1 MFEKSFQQSVRS
13 NLRIID
19 TRCPA
24 QFRISSSVSLPSL
37 YAWFNIKASW
47 DPYGKEATS
56 QIKIGVVNKDKG
68 AELKGEF
75 KNIGNQIIDQL
86 KENDVMGWQFV
97 SEKEAVKAVEEGSY
111 YAMITIPEEFSENI
125 LSLITN
131 DIKKGKIIYTVN
143 EKINAIAPNITVKGA
158 TAVQENVN
166 KTVIET
172 VSDIV
177 LSTAKDLGIE
187 VEGQLPKLDNLYDKL
202 VEIQSKFKD
211 LYETTDLA
219 YDGVN
224 KVADLVTNLQ
234 NDIPLITDTLNSTKG
249 LATNLIDFI
258 SKSQTEINNIAP
270 TIKTD
275 IGLVRD
281 LADEV
286 SSYVDVVIN
295 AINTG
300 SENANVLLGNL
311 NTKVSGLRDYLT
323 SIRVL
328 VEKINGHSQNGAL
341 SDVLN
346 NLITAENTLNQLYNE
361 IESIKNSLANGN
373 LIDTSKLEN
382 AKTVLN
388 DVSNIAGNLYEK
400 FDTEILGNINTI
412 LNTAN
417 DSAKSALEI
426 LQRAQDKLPKVEE
439 ILTTVSALCNK
450 GNEGIKYAKD
460 NLPRAEEIVNEVTSK
475 VAKIKDSSDLKDLLK
490 LIANNVEERSN
501 YLTSPVELEEN
512 SLYPMRNYGT
522 AMTPFYSVLSLWVGM
537 TLLVSMFSVEAHGEY
552 NHMEVY
558 FGKLLLFLTI
568 GMTQALIVAL
578 GDLYLLKIY
587 CVNPALFVTGILFTS
602 ITFVAIVY
610 SLVSVF
616 GNVGKVTAIILLV
629 LQVAGS
635 GGTFP
640 IQLTPKFF
648 QIINPFLPFTYAIS
662 FARESI
668 GGVVQSVLVKD
679 IVIMLIYI
687 VVAILISIFLK
698 KPINNLL
705 SGFTKKF
712 HESGLGE

>member
-1 MFEKSFQQSVRS
+1 MKNILKIYKEDIKKIFTNYAALIVFIALS
-13 NLRIID
+13 I
-19 TRCPA
+19 
-24 QFRISSSVSLPSL
+24 LPSL

-125 LSLITN
+125 LSLITD

-143 EKINAIAPNITVKGA
+143 EKVNAIAPKITVKGA

-382 AKTVLN
+382 VKTVLN

>member
-1 MFEKSFQQSVRS
+1 MNNIFKIYKDDIKKIFTNYAALIVFIALS
-13 NLRIID
+13 I
-19 TRCPA
+19 
-24 QFRISSSVSLPSL
+24 LPSL

-111 YAMITIPEEFSENI
+111 YAMITIPEEFSEDI
-125 LSLITN
+125 LSLITD

-143 EKINAIAPNITVKGA
+143 EKVNAIAPKITVKGA

-258 SKSQTEINNIAP
+258 TTSQGEINNIAP

-382 AKTVLN
+382 VKTVLN
-388 DVSNIAGNLYEK
+388 DVSNITGNLYDR
-400 FDTEILGNINTI
+400 FDSEILGNINTI

-568 GMTQALIVAL
+568 GMTQALIVSL

-602 ITFVAIVY
+602 VVFVAIVY

-662 FARESI
+662 FAREAI

-687 VVAILISIFLK
+687 VVSILISIFLK

>member
-1 MFEKSFQQSVRS
+1 MNNIFKIYKDDIKKIFTNYAALIVFIALS
-13 NLRIID
+13 I
-19 TRCPA
+19 
-24 QFRISSSVSLPSL
+24 LPSL

-111 YAMITIPEEFSENI
+111 YAMITIPEEFSEDI
-125 LSLITN
+125 LSLITD

-143 EKINAIAPNITVKGA
+143 EKVNAIAPKITVKGA

-258 SKSQTEINNIAP
+258 TTSQGEINNIAP

-275 IGLVRD
+275 IGLVKD

-295 AINTG
+295 AIKTNG
-300 SENANVLLGNL
+300 ENVKVLLENL
-311 NTKVSGLRDYLT
+311 STKVSGLRDYLT

-382 AKTVLN
+382 AKNVLN

-568 GMTQALIVAL
+568 GMTQALIVSL

-602 ITFVAIVY
+602 VVFVAIVY

-687 VVAILISIFLK
+687 VASILISIFLK

>member
-1 MFEKSFQQSVRS
+1 MNNIFKIYTDDIKKIFTNYAALIVFIALS
-13 NLRIID
+13 I
-19 TRCPA
+19 
-24 QFRISSSVSLPSL
+24 LPSL

-125 LSLITN
+125 LSLITD

-143 EKINAIAPNITVKGA
+143 EKVNAIAPKITVKGA

-258 SKSQTEINNIAP
+258 TTSQGEINNIAP

-275 IGLVRD
+275 IGLVKD

-295 AINTG
+295 AIKTNG
-300 SENANVLLGNL
+300 ENVKVLLENL
-311 NTKVSGLRDYLT
+311 STKVSSLKEYVT

-328 VEKINGHSQNGAL
+328 VEKINGQSQNGAL
-341 SDVLN
+341 SGVLSQ
-346 NLITAENTLNQLYNE
+346 LETAENNLNQLYNE
-361 IESIKNSLANGN
+361 IESIRNLLDNGN
-373 LIDTSKLEN
+373 VLDTSKLEN

-687 VVAILISIFLK
+687 VASILISIFLK

>member
-1 MFEKSFQQSVRS
+1 MNNIFKIYKDDIKKIFTNYAALIVFIALS
-13 NLRIID
+13 I
-19 TRCPA
+19 
-24 QFRISSSVSLPSL
+24 LPSL

-111 YAMITIPEEFSENI
+111 YAMITIPEEFSEDI
-125 LSLITN
+125 LSLISD

-143 EKINAIAPNITVKGA
+143 EKVNAIAPKITVKGA

-258 SKSQTEINNIAP
+258 TTSQGEINNIAP

-275 IGLVRD
+275 IGLVKD

-295 AINTG
+295 AIKTNG
-300 SENANVLLGNL
+300 ENVKVLLENL
-311 NTKVSGLRDYLT
+311 STKVSSLKEYVT

-328 VEKINGHSQNGAL
+328 VEKINGQSQNGAL
-341 SDVLN
+341 SGVLSQ
-346 NLITAENTLNQLYNE
+346 LETAENNLNQLYNE
-361 IESIKNSLANGN
+361 IESIRNLLDNGN
-373 LIDTSKLEN
+373 VLDTSKLEN

-417 DSAKSALEI
+417 DSAKGALEI

-522 AMTPFYSVLSLWVGM
+522 AMTPFYSVLALWVGM

-568 GMTQALIVAL
+568 GMTQALIVSL

-602 ITFVAIVY
+602 VVFVAIVY

-662 FARESI
+662 FAREAI

-687 VVAILISIFLK
+687 VVSILISIFLK

>member
-1 MFEKSFQQSVRS
+1 MNNIFKIYKDDIKKIFTNYAALIVFIALS
-13 NLRIID
+13 I
-19 TRCPA
+19 
-24 QFRISSSVSLPSL
+24 LPSL

-125 LSLITN
+125 LSLITD

-143 EKINAIAPNITVKGA
+143 EKVNAIAPKITVKGA

-258 SKSQTEINNIAP
+258 TTSQGEINNIAP

-275 IGLVRD
+275 IGLVKD

-295 AINTG
+295 AIKTN
-300 SENANVLLGNL
+300 SENVKVLLENL
-311 NTKVSGLRDYLT
+311 STKVSSLKEYVT

-328 VEKINGHSQNGAL
+328 VEKINGQSQNGAL
-341 SDVLN
+341 SGVLSQ
-346 NLITAENTLNQLYNE
+346 LETAENNLNQLYNE
-361 IESIKNSLANGN
+361 IESIRNLLDNGN
-373 LIDTSKLEN
+373 LSDTSKLEN

-417 DSAKSALEI
+417 DSAKGALEI
-426 LQRAQDKLPKVEE
+426 LQRAQDKLPQVEE

-522 AMTPFYSVLSLWVGM
+522 AMTPFYSVLALWVGM

-568 GMTQALIVAL
+568 GMTQALIVSL

-687 VVAILISIFLK
+687 VASILISIFLK

>member
-1 MFEKSFQQSVRS
+1 MNNILKIYKDDIKKIFTNYAALIVFIALS
-13 NLRIID
+13 I
-19 TRCPA
+19 
-24 QFRISSSVSLPSL
+24 LPSL

-125 LSLITN
+125 LSLITD

-143 EKINAIAPNITVKGA
+143 EKVNAIAPKITVKGA

-388 DVSNIAGNLYEK
+388 DVSNITGNLYDR
-400 FDTEILGNINTI
+400 FDSEILGNINTI

-537 TLLVSMFSVEAHGEY
+537 TLLVSMFSAEAHGEY

-602 ITFVAIVY
+602 VVFVAIVY

>member
-1 MFEKSFQQSVRS
+1 MNNILKIYKDDIKKIFTNYAALIVFIALS
-13 NLRIID
+13 I
-19 TRCPA
+19 
-24 QFRISSSVSLPSL
+24 LPSL

-125 LSLITN
+125 LSLITD

-143 EKINAIAPNITVKGA
+143 EKVNAIAPKITVKGA

-270 TIKTD
+270 TIQTD

-388 DVSNIAGNLYEK
+388 DVSNITGNLYDR
-400 FDTEILGNINTI
+400 FDSEILGNINTI

-537 TLLVSMFSVEAHGEY
+537 TLLVSMFSAEAHGEY

-705 SGFTKKF
+705 SGFTTKF
-712 HESGLGE
+712 HESSNK

>member
-1 MFEKSFQQSVRS
+1 MNNIFKIYKDDIKKIFTNYAALIVFIALS
-13 NLRIID
+13 I
-19 TRCPA
+19 
-24 QFRISSSVSLPSL
+24 LPSL

-111 YAMITIPEEFSENI
+111 YAMITIPEEFSEDI
-125 LSLITN
+125 LSLITD

-143 EKINAIAPNITVKGA
+143 EKVNAIAPKITVKGA

-258 SKSQTEINNIAP
+258 TTSQGEINNIAP

-275 IGLVRD
+275 IGLVKD

-295 AINTG
+295 AIKTNG
-300 SENANVLLGNL
+300 ENVKVLLENL
-311 NTKVSGLRDYLT
+311 STKVSSLKEYVT

-328 VEKINGHSQNGAL
+328 VEKINGQSQNGAL
-341 SDVLN
+341 SGVLSQ
-346 NLITAENTLNQLYNE
+346 LETAENNLNQLYNE
-361 IESIKNSLANGN
+361 IESIRNLLDNGN
-373 LIDTSKLEN
+373 VLDTSKLEN

-417 DSAKSALEI
+417 DSAKGALEI
-426 LQRAQDKLPKVEE
+426 LQRAQDKLPQVEE

-460 NLPRAEEIVNEVTSK
+460 NLPKAEEIVNEVTSK

-522 AMTPFYSVLSLWVGM
+522 AMTPFYSVLALWVGM

-568 GMTQALIVAL
+568 GMTQALIVSL

-602 ITFVAIVY
+602 VVFVAIVY

-662 FARESI
+662 FAREAI

-687 VVAILISIFLK
+687 VVSILISIFLK

>member
-1 MFEKSFQQSVRS
+1 MNNIFKIYKDDIKKIFTNYAALIVFIALS
-13 NLRIID
+13 I
-19 TRCPA
+19 
-24 QFRISSSVSLPSL
+24 LPSL

-111 YAMITIPEEFSENI
+111 YAMITIPEEFSEDI
-125 LSLITN
+125 LSLISD

-143 EKINAIAPNITVKGA
+143 EKVNAIAPKITVKGA

-258 SKSQTEINNIAP
+258 TTSQGEINNIAP

-275 IGLVRD
+275 IGLVKD

-295 AINTG
+295 AIKTNG
-300 SENANVLLGNL
+300 ENVKVLLENL
-311 NTKVSGLRDYLT
+311 STKVSSLKEYVT

-328 VEKINGHSQNGAL
+328 VEKINGQSQNGAL
-341 SDVLN
+341 SGVLSQ
-346 NLITAENTLNQLYNE
+346 LETAENNLNQLYNE
-361 IESIKNSLANGN
+361 IESIRNLLDNGN
-373 LIDTSKLEN
+373 VLDTSKLEN

-679 IVIMLIYI
+679 IVIMLSYI
-687 VVAILISIFLK
+687 VASILISIFLK

>member
-1 MFEKSFQQSVRS
+1 MNNIFKIYKDDIKKIFTNYAALIVFIALS
-13 NLRIID
+13 I
-19 TRCPA
+19 
-24 QFRISSSVSLPSL
+24 LPSL

-111 YAMITIPEEFSENI
+111 YAMITIPEEFSEDI
-125 LSLITN
+125 LSLITD

-143 EKINAIAPNITVKGA
+143 EKVNAIAPKITVKGA

-258 SKSQTEINNIAP
+258 TTSQGEINNIAP

-275 IGLVRD
+275 IGLVKD

-295 AINTG
+295 AIKTNG
-300 SENANVLLGNL
+300 ENVKVLLENL
-311 NTKVSGLRDYLT
+311 STKVSSLKEYVT

-328 VEKINGHSQNGAL
+328 VEKINGQSQNGAL
-341 SDVLN
+341 SGVLSQ
-346 NLITAENTLNQLYNE
+346 LETAENNLNQLYNE
-361 IESIKNSLANGN
+361 IESIRNLLDNGN
-373 LIDTSKLEN
+373 VLDTSKLEN

-417 DSAKSALEI
+417 DSAKGALEI
-426 LQRAQDKLPKVEE
+426 LQRAQDKLPQVEE

-522 AMTPFYSVLSLWVGM
+522 AMTPFYSVLALWVGM

-568 GMTQALIVAL
+568 GMTQALIVSL

-602 ITFVAIVY
+602 IVFVAIVY

-662 FARESI
+662 FAREAI

-687 VVAILISIFLK
+687 VVSILISIFLK

>member
-1 MFEKSFQQSVRS
+1 MNNIFKIYKDDIKKIFTNYAALIVFIALS
-13 NLRIID
+13 I
-19 TRCPA
+19 
-24 QFRISSSVSLPSL
+24 LPSL

-125 LSLITN
+125 LSLITD

-143 EKINAIAPNITVKGA
+143 EKVNAIAPKITVKGA

>member
-1 MFEKSFQQSVRS
+1 MKNILKIYKEDMKKIFTNYAALIVFIALS
-13 NLRIID
+13 I
-19 TRCPA
+19 
-24 QFRISSSVSLPSL
+24 LPSL

-125 LSLITN
+125 LSLITD

-143 EKINAIAPNITVKGA
+143 EKVNAIAPKITVKGA

-388 DVSNIAGNLYEK
+388 DVSNITGNLYDR
-400 FDTEILGNINTI
+400 FDSEILGNINTI

>member
-1 MFEKSFQQSVRS
+1 MNNIFKIYKDDIKKIFTNYAALIVFIALS
-13 NLRIID
+13 I
-19 TRCPA
+19 
-24 QFRISSSVSLPSL
+24 LPSL

-111 YAMITIPEEFSENI
+111 YAMITIPEEFSEDI
-125 LSLITN
+125 LSLITD

-143 EKINAIAPNITVKGA
+143 EKVNAIAPKITVKGA

-258 SKSQTEINNIAP
+258 TTSQGEINNIAP

-275 IGLVRD
+275 IGLVKD

-295 AINTG
+295 AIKTNG
-300 SENANVLLGNL
+300 ENVKVLLENL
-311 NTKVSGLRDYLT
+311 STKVSSLKEYVT

-328 VEKINGHSQNGAL
+328 VEKINGQSQNGAL
-341 SDVLN
+341 SGVLSQ
-346 NLITAENTLNQLYNE
+346 LETAENNLNQLYNE
-361 IESIKNSLANGN
+361 IESIRNLLDNGN
-373 LIDTSKLEN
+373 VLDTSKLEN

-417 DSAKSALEI
+417 DSAKNALEI

-522 AMTPFYSVLSLWVGM
+522 AMTPFYSVLALWVGM

-568 GMTQALIVAL
+568 GMTQALIVSL

-602 ITFVAIVY
+602 VVFVAIVY

-662 FARESI
+662 FAREAI

-687 VVAILISIFLK
+687 VVSILISIFLK

>member
-1 MFEKSFQQSVRS
+1 MNNIFKIYKDDIKKIFTNYAALIVFIALS
-13 NLRIID
+13 I
-19 TRCPA
+19 
-24 QFRISSSVSLPSL
+24 LPSL

-111 YAMITIPEEFSENI
+111 YAMITIPEEFSEDI
-125 LSLITN
+125 LSLITD

-143 EKINAIAPNITVKGA
+143 EKVNAIAPKITVKGA

-258 SKSQTEINNIAP
+258 TTSQGEINNIAP

-275 IGLVRD
+275 IGLVKD

-295 AINTG
+295 AIKTNG
-300 SENANVLLGNL
+300 ENVKVLLENL
-311 NTKVSGLRDYLT
+311 STKVSSLKEYVT

-328 VEKINGHSQNGAL
+328 VEKINGQSQNGAL
-341 SDVLN
+341 SGVLSQ
-346 NLITAENTLNQLYNE
+346 LETAENNLNQLYNE
-361 IESIKNSLANGN
+361 IESIRNLLDNGN
-373 LIDTSKLEN
+373 VLDTSKLEN

-417 DSAKSALEI
+417 DSAKGALEI

-522 AMTPFYSVLSLWVGM
+522 AMTPFYSVLALWVGM

-568 GMTQALIVAL
+568 GMTQALIVSL

-602 ITFVAIVY
+602 VVFVAIVY

-662 FARESI
+662 FAREAI

-687 VVAILISIFLK
+687 VVSILISIFLK

>member
-1 MFEKSFQQSVRS
+1 MNNIFKIYKDDIKKIFTNYAALIVFIALS
-13 NLRIID
+13 I
-19 TRCPA
+19 
-24 QFRISSSVSLPSL
+24 LPSL

-111 YAMITIPEEFSENI
+111 YAMITIPEEFSEDI
-125 LSLITN
+125 LSLITD

-143 EKINAIAPNITVKGA
+143 EKVNAIAPKITVKGA

-258 SKSQTEINNIAP
+258 TTSQGEINNIAP

-275 IGLVRD
+275 IGLVKD

-295 AINTG
+295 AIKTNG
-300 SENANVLLGNL
+300 ENVKVLLENL
-311 NTKVSGLRDYLT
+311 STKVSSLKEYVT

-328 VEKINGHSQNGAL
+328 VEKINGQSQNGAL
-341 SDVLN
+341 SGVLSQ
-346 NLITAENTLNQLYNE
+346 LETAENNLNQLYNE
-361 IESIKNSLANGN
+361 IESIRNLLDNGN
-373 LIDTSKLEN
+373 LSDTSKLEN

-417 DSAKSALEI
+417 DSAKGALEI
-426 LQRAQDKLPKVEE
+426 LQRAQDKLPQVEE

-522 AMTPFYSVLSLWVGM
+522 AMTPFYSVLALWVGM

-568 GMTQALIVAL
+568 GMTQALIVSL

-602 ITFVAIVY
+602 VVFVAIVY

-662 FARESI
+662 FAREAI

-687 VVAILISIFLK
+687 VVSILISIFLK

>member
-1 MFEKSFQQSVRS
+1 MNNILKIYKDDIKKIFTNYAALIVFIALS
-13 NLRIID
+13 I
-19 TRCPA
+19 
-24 QFRISSSVSLPSL
+24 LPSL

-125 LSLITN
+125 LSLITD

-143 EKINAIAPNITVKGA
+143 EKVNAIAPKITVKGA

-270 TIKTD
+270 TIKID

>member
-1 MFEKSFQQSVRS
+1 MNNIFKIYKDDIKKIFTNYAALIVFIALS
-13 NLRIID
+13 I
-19 TRCPA
+19 
-24 QFRISSSVSLPSL
+24 LPSL

-125 LSLITN
+125 LSLITD

-143 EKINAIAPNITVKGA
+143 EKVNAIAPKITVKGA

-388 DVSNIAGNLYEK
+388 DVSNITGNLYDR
-400 FDTEILGNINTI
+400 FDSEILGNINTI

-537 TLLVSMFSVEAHGEY
+537 TLLVSMFSAEAHGEY

>member
-1 MFEKSFQQSVRS
+1 MNNILKIYKDDIKKIFTNYAALIVFIALS
-13 NLRIID
+13 I
-19 TRCPA
+19 
-24 QFRISSSVSLPSL
+24 LPSL

-125 LSLITN
+125 LSLITD

-143 EKINAIAPNITVKGA
+143 EKVNAIAPKITVKGA

-224 KVADLVTNLQ
+224 KVADLITNLQ

>member
-1 MFEKSFQQSVRS
+1 MKNILKIYKEDMKKIFTNYAALIVFIALS
-13 NLRIID
+13 I
-19 TRCPA
+19 
-24 QFRISSSVSLPSL
+24 LPSL

-56 QIKIGVVNKDKG
+56 QIKVGVVNKDKG

-125 LSLITN
+125 LSLITD

-143 EKINAIAPNITVKGA
+143 EKVNAIAPKITVKGA

-328 VEKINGHSQNGAL
+328 VEKINGHSQNGVL

-382 AKTVLN
+382 VKTVLN

-522 AMTPFYSVLSLWVGM
+522 AMTPFYSVLALWVGM

-568 GMTQALIVAL
+568 GMTQALIVSL

-602 ITFVAIVY
+602 VAFVAIVY

-687 VVAILISIFLK
+687 VVSILISIFLK

>member
-1 MFEKSFQQSVRS
+1 MNNIFKIYKDDIKKIFTNYAALIVFIALS
-13 NLRIID
+13 I
-19 TRCPA
+19 
-24 QFRISSSVSLPSL
+24 LPSL

-111 YAMITIPEEFSENI
+111 YAMITIPEEFSEDI
-125 LSLITN
+125 LSLITD

-143 EKINAIAPNITVKGA
+143 EKVNAIAPKITVKGA

-258 SKSQTEINNIAP
+258 TTSQGEINNIAP

-275 IGLVRD
+275 IGLVKD

-295 AINTG
+295 AIKTNG
-300 SENANVLLGNL
+300 ENVKVLLENL
-311 NTKVSGLRDYLT
+311 STKVSSLKEYVT

-328 VEKINGHSQNGAL
+328 VEKINAQSQNGAL
-341 SDVLN
+341 SGVLSQ
-346 NLITAENTLNQLYNE
+346 LETAENNLNQLYNE
-361 IESIKNSLANGN
+361 IESIRNLLDNGN
-373 LIDTSKLEN
+373 VLDTSKLEN

-417 DSAKSALEI
+417 DSAKGALEI
-426 LQRAQDKLPKVEE
+426 LQRAQDKLPQVEE

-522 AMTPFYSVLSLWVGM
+522 AMTPFYSVLALWVGM

-568 GMTQALIVAL
+568 GMTQALIVSL

-602 ITFVAIVY
+602 VVFVAIVY

-662 FARESI
+662 FAREAI

-687 VVAILISIFLK
+687 VVSILISIFLK

>member
-1 MFEKSFQQSVRS
+1 MNNILKIYKDDIKKIFTNYAALIVFIALS
-13 NLRIID
+13 I
-19 TRCPA
+19 
-24 QFRISSSVSLPSL
+24 LPSL

-125 LSLITN
+125 LSLITD

-143 EKINAIAPNITVKGA
+143 EKVNAIAPKITVKGA

-662 FARESI
+662 FAREAI

>member
-1 MFEKSFQQSVRS
+1 MNNIFKIYKDDIKKIFTNYAALIVFIALS
-13 NLRIID
+13 I
-19 TRCPA
+19 
-24 QFRISSSVSLPSL
+24 LPSL

-111 YAMITIPEEFSENI
+111 YAMITIPEEFSEDI
-125 LSLITN
+125 LSLITD

-143 EKINAIAPNITVKGA
+143 EKVNAIAPKITVKGA

-258 SKSQTEINNIAP
+258 TTSQGEINNIAP

-275 IGLVRD
+275 IGLVKD

-295 AINTG
+295 AIKTNG
-300 SENANVLLGNL
+300 ENVKVLLENL
-311 NTKVSGLRDYLT
+311 STKVSSLKEYVT

-328 VEKINGHSQNGAL
+328 VEKINGQSQNGAL
-341 SDVLN
+341 SGVLSQ
-346 NLITAENTLNQLYNE
+346 LETAENNLNQLYNE
-361 IESIKNSLANGN
+361 IESIRNLLDNGN
-373 LIDTSKLEN
+373 VLDTSKLEN
-382 AKTVLN
+382 TKTVLN

-417 DSAKSALEI
+417 DSAKGALEI
-426 LQRAQDKLPKVEE
+426 LQRAQDKLPQVEE

-522 AMTPFYSVLSLWVGM
+522 AMTPFYSVLALWVGM

-568 GMTQALIVAL
+568 GMTQALIVSL

-602 ITFVAIVY
+602 VVFVAIVY

-662 FARESI
+662 FAREAI

-687 VVAILISIFLK
+687 VVSILISIFLK

>member
-1 MFEKSFQQSVRS
+1 MNNIFKIYKDDIKKIFTNYAALIVFIALS
-13 NLRIID
+13 I
-19 TRCPA
+19 
-24 QFRISSSVSLPSL
+24 LPSL

-111 YAMITIPEEFSENI
+111 YAMITIPEEFSEDI
-125 LSLITN
+125 LSLITD

-143 EKINAIAPNITVKGA
+143 EKVNAIAPKITVKGA

-258 SKSQTEINNIAP
+258 TTSQGEINNIAP

-275 IGLVRD
+275 IGLVKD

-295 AINTG
+295 AIKTNG
-300 SENANVLLGNL
+300 ENVKVLLENL
-311 NTKVSGLRDYLT
+311 STKVSSLKEYVT

-328 VEKINGHSQNGAL
+328 VEKINGQSQNGAL
-341 SDVLN
+341 SGVLSQ
-346 NLITAENTLNQLYNE
+346 LETAENNLNQLYNE
-361 IESIKNSLANGN
+361 IQSIRNLLDNGN
-373 LIDTSKLEN
+373 VLDTSKLEN

-522 AMTPFYSVLSLWVGM
+522 AMTPFYSVLALWVGM

-568 GMTQALIVAL
+568 GMTQALIVSL

-602 ITFVAIVY
+602 VVFVAIVY

-662 FARESI
+662 FAREAI

-687 VVAILISIFLK
+687 VVSILISIFLK

>member
-1 MFEKSFQQSVRS
+1 MNNILKIYKDDIKKIFTNYAALIVFIALS
-13 NLRIID
+13 I
-19 TRCPA
+19 
-24 QFRISSSVSLPSL
+24 LPSL

-125 LSLITN
+125 LSLITD

-143 EKINAIAPNITVKGA
+143 EKVNAIAPKITVKGA

-417 DSAKSALEI
+417 DSAKGALEI

-522 AMTPFYSVLSLWVGM
+522 AMTPFYSVLALWVGM

-568 GMTQALIVAL
+568 GMTQALIVSL

-602 ITFVAIVY
+602 VVFVAIVY

-662 FARESI
+662 FAREAI

-687 VVAILISIFLK
+687 VVSILISIFLK

>member
-1 MFEKSFQQSVRS
+1 MNNIFKIYKDDIKKIFTNYAALIVFIALS
-13 NLRIID
+13 I
-19 TRCPA
+19 
-24 QFRISSSVSLPSL
+24 LPSL

-111 YAMITIPEEFSENI
+111 YAMITIPEEFSEDI
-125 LSLITN
+125 LSLITD

-143 EKINAIAPNITVKGA
+143 EKVNAIAPKITVKGA

-258 SKSQTEINNIAP
+258 TTSQGEINNIAP

-275 IGLVRD
+275 IGLVKD

-295 AINTG
+295 AIKTN
-300 SENANVLLGNL
+300 SENVKVLLENL
-311 NTKVSGLRDYLT
+311 STKVSSLKEYVT

-328 VEKINGHSQNGAL
+328 VEKINGQSQNGAL
-341 SDVLN
+341 SGVLSQ
-346 NLITAENTLNQLYNE
+346 LETAENNLNQLYNE
-361 IESIKNSLANGN
+361 IESIRNLLDNGN
-373 LIDTSKLEN
+373 LSDTSKLEN

-522 AMTPFYSVLSLWVGM
+522 AMTPFYSVLALWVGM
-537 TLLVSMFSVEAHGEY
+537 TLLVSMFSVEAHSEY

-568 GMTQALIVAL
+568 GMTQALIVSL

-602 ITFVAIVY
+602 VVFVAIVY

-662 FARESI
+662 FAREAI

-687 VVAILISIFLK
+687 VVSILISIFLK

>member
-1 MFEKSFQQSVRS
+1 MNNILKIYKDDIKKIFTNYAALIVFIALS
-13 NLRIID
+13 I
-19 TRCPA
+19 
-24 QFRISSSVSLPSL
+24 LPSL

-125 LSLITN
+125 LSLITD

-143 EKINAIAPNITVKGA
+143 EKVNAIAPKITVKGA

-679 IVIMLIYI
+679 IVIMLSYI
-687 VVAILISIFLK
+687 VASILISIFLK

>member
-1 MFEKSFQQSVRS
+1 MF
-13 NLRIID
+13 
-19 TRCPA
+19 
-24 QFRISSSVSLPSL
+24 SL

-125 LSLITN
+125 LSLITD

-143 EKINAIAPNITVKGA
+143 EKVNAIAPKITVKGA

-281 LADEV
+281 LAGEV

>member
-1 MFEKSFQQSVRS
+1 MKNILKIYKDDIKKIFTNYAALIVFIALS
-13 NLRIID
+13 I
-19 TRCPA
+19 
-24 QFRISSSVSLPSL
+24 LPSL

-75 KNIGNQIIDQL
+75 KNIGNQITDQL

-111 YAMITIPEEFSENI
+111 YAMITIPEEFSEDI
-125 LSLITN
+125 LSLITD

-143 EKINAIAPNITVKGA
+143 EKVNAIAPKITVKGA

-258 SKSQTEINNIAP
+258 TTSQGEINNIAP

-275 IGLVRD
+275 IGLVKD

-295 AINTG
+295 AIKTN
-300 SENANVLLGNL
+300 SENVKVLLENL
-311 NTKVSGLRDYLT
+311 STKVSSLKEYVT

-328 VEKINGHSQNGAL
+328 VEKINGQSQNGAL

-382 AKTVLN
+382 VKTVLN
-388 DVSNIAGNLYEK
+388 DVSNITGNLYDR
-400 FDTEILGNINTI
+400 FDSEILGNINSI

-417 DSAKSALEI
+417 DSAKGALEI
-426 LQRAQDKLPKVEE
+426 LQRAQDKLPQVEE

-522 AMTPFYSVLSLWVGM
+522 AMTPFYSVLALWVGM

-602 ITFVAIVY
+602 VAFVAIVY

-648 QIINPFLPFTYAIS
+648 QVINPYLPFTYAIS
-662 FARESI
+662 FAREAI

>member
-1 MFEKSFQQSVRS
+1 MNNIFKIYKDDIKKIFTNYAALIVFIALS
-13 NLRIID
+13 I
-19 TRCPA
+19 
-24 QFRISSSVSLPSL
+24 LPSL

-111 YAMITIPEEFSENI
+111 YAMITIPEEFSEDI
-125 LSLITN
+125 LSLITD

-143 EKINAIAPNITVKGA
+143 EKVNAIAPKITVKGA

-234 NDIPLITDTLNSTKG
+234 NDIPLITNTLNSTKG

-258 SKSQTEINNIAP
+258 TTSQGEINNIAP

-275 IGLVRD
+275 IGLVKD

-295 AINTG
+295 AIKTN
-300 SENANVLLGNL
+300 SENVKVLLENL
-311 NTKVSGLRDYLT
+311 STKVSSLKEYVT

-328 VEKINGHSQNGAL
+328 VEKINGQSQNGAL
-341 SDVLN
+341 SGVLSQ
-346 NLITAENTLNQLYNE
+346 LETAENNLNQLYNE
-361 IESIKNSLANGN
+361 IESIRNLLDNGN
-373 LIDTSKLEN
+373 LSDTSKLEN
-382 AKTVLN
+382 AKTVLD

-417 DSAKSALEI
+417 DSAKGALEI
-426 LQRAQDKLPKVEE
+426 LQRAQDKLPQVEE

-522 AMTPFYSVLSLWVGM
+522 AMTPFYSVLALWVGM

-568 GMTQALIVAL
+568 GMTQALIVSL

-602 ITFVAIVY
+602 VVFVAIVY

-662 FARESI
+662 FAREAI

-687 VVAILISIFLK
+687 VVSILISIFLK

>member
-1 MFEKSFQQSVRS
+1 MNNIFKIYKDDIKKIFTNYAALIVFIALS
-13 NLRIID
+13 I
-19 TRCPA
+19 
-24 QFRISSSVSLPSL
+24 LPSL

-111 YAMITIPEEFSENI
+111 YAMITIPEEFSEDI
-125 LSLITN
+125 LSLITD

-143 EKINAIAPNITVKGA
+143 EKVNAIAPKITVKGA

-258 SKSQTEINNIAP
+258 TTSQGEINNIAP

-275 IGLVRD
+275 IGLVKD

-295 AINTG
+295 AIKTNG
-300 SENANVLLGNL
+300 ENVKVLLENL
-311 NTKVSGLRDYLT
+311 STKVSSLKEYVT

-328 VEKINGHSQNGAL
+328 VEKINGQSQNGAL
-341 SDVLN
+341 SGVLSQ
-346 NLITAENTLNQLYNE
+346 LETAENNLNQLYNE
-361 IESIKNSLANGN
+361 IESIRNLLDNGN
-373 LIDTSKLEN
+373 VLDTSKLEN

-417 DSAKSALEI
+417 DSAKGALEI
-426 LQRAQDKLPKVEE
+426 LQRAQDKLPQVEE

-501 YLTSPVELEEN
+501 YLTSPVDLEEN

-522 AMTPFYSVLSLWVGM
+522 AMTPFYSVLALWVGM

-568 GMTQALIVAL
+568 GMTQALIVSL

-602 ITFVAIVY
+602 VVFVAIVY

-662 FARESI
+662 FAREAI

-687 VVAILISIFLK
+687 VVSILISIFLK

>member
-1 MFEKSFQQSVRS
+1 MKNILKIYKEDMKKIFTNYAALIVFIALS
-13 NLRIID
+13 I
-19 TRCPA
+19 
-24 QFRISSSVSLPSL
+24 LPSL

-125 LSLITN
+125 LSLITD

-143 EKINAIAPNITVKGA
+143 EKVNAIAPKITVKGA

-382 AKTVLN
+382 VKTVLN
-388 DVSNIAGNLYEK
+388 DVSNITGNLYDR
-400 FDTEILGNINTI
+400 FDSEILGNINTI

-522 AMTPFYSVLSLWVGM
+522 AMTPFYSVLALWVGM

-602 ITFVAIVY
+602 VVFVAIVY

>member
-1 MFEKSFQQSVRS
+1 MKNILKIYTDDIKKIFTNYAALIVFIALS
-13 NLRIID
+13 I
-19 TRCPA
+19 
-24 QFRISSSVSLPSL
+24 LPSL

-68 AELKGEF
+68 ADLKGEF

-111 YAMITIPEEFSENI
+111 YAMITIPEEFSEDI
-125 LSLITN
+125 LSLITD

-143 EKINAIAPNITVKGA
+143 EKVNAIAPKITVKGA

-382 AKTVLN
+382 AKNVLN

-522 AMTPFYSVLSLWVGM
+522 AMTPFYSVLALWVGM

-568 GMTQALIVAL
+568 GMTQALIVSL

-602 ITFVAIVY
+602 VAFVAIVY

-687 VVAILISIFLK
+687 VVSILISIFLK

>member
-1 MFEKSFQQSVRS
+1 MKNILKIYKEDMKKIFTNYAALIVFIALS
-13 NLRIID
+13 I
-19 TRCPA
+19 
-24 QFRISSSVSLPSL
+24 LPSL

-125 LSLITN
+125 LSLITD

-143 EKINAIAPNITVKGA
+143 EKVNAIAPKITVKGA

-328 VEKINGHSQNGAL
+328 VEKINGHSQNGVL

-382 AKTVLN
+382 VKTVLN
-388 DVSNIAGNLYEK
+388 DVSNIAGNLYDR
-400 FDTEILGNINTI
+400 FDSEILGNINTI

>member
-1 MFEKSFQQSVRS
+1 MNNILKIYKDDIKKIFTNYAALIVFIALS
-13 NLRIID
+13 I
-19 TRCPA
+19 
-24 QFRISSSVSLPSL
+24 LPSL

-125 LSLITN
+125 LSLITD

-143 EKINAIAPNITVKGA
+143 EKVNAIAPKITVKGA

>member
-1 MFEKSFQQSVRS
+1 MNNILKIYKDDIKKIFTNYAALIVFIALS
-13 NLRIID
+13 I
-19 TRCPA
+19 
-24 QFRISSSVSLPSL
+24 LPSL

-125 LSLITN
+125 LSLITD

-143 EKINAIAPNITVKGA
+143 EKVNAIAPKITVKGA

-258 SKSQTEINNIAP
+258 TTSQGEINNIAP

-275 IGLVRD
+275 IGLVKD

-295 AINTG
+295 AIKTN
-300 SENANVLLGNL
+300 SENVKVLLENL
-311 NTKVSGLRDYLT
+311 STKVSSLKEYVT

-328 VEKINGHSQNGAL
+328 VEKINGQSQNGAL
-341 SDVLN
+341 SGVLSQ
-346 NLITAENTLNQLYNE
+346 LETAENNLNQLYNE
-361 IESIKNSLANGN
+361 IESIRNLLDNGN
-373 LIDTSKLEN
+373 LSDTSKLEN

-417 DSAKSALEI
+417 DSAKGALEI
-426 LQRAQDKLPKVEE
+426 LQRAQDKLPQVEE

-522 AMTPFYSVLSLWVGM
+522 AMTPFYSVLALWVGM

-568 GMTQALIVAL
+568 GMTQALIVSL

-687 VVAILISIFLK
+687 VVSILISIFLK

>member
-1 MFEKSFQQSVRS
+1 MKNILKIYKEDMKKIFTNYAALIVFIALS
-13 NLRIID
+13 I
-19 TRCPA
+19 
-24 QFRISSSVSLPSL
+24 LPSL

-125 LSLITN
+125 LSLITD

-143 EKINAIAPNITVKGA
+143 EKVNAIAPKITVKGA

-328 VEKINGHSQNGAL
+328 VEKINGHSQNGVL

-382 AKTVLN
+382 VKTVLN
-388 DVSNIAGNLYEK
+388 DVSNITGNLYDR
-400 FDTEILGNINTI
+400 FDSEILGNINTI

-687 VVAILISIFLK
+687 VVSILISIFLK

>member
-1 MFEKSFQQSVRS
+1 MKNILKIYTDDIKKIFTNYAALIVFIALS
-13 NLRIID
+13 I
-19 TRCPA
+19 
-24 QFRISSSVSLPSL
+24 LPSL

-125 LSLITN
+125 LSLITD

-143 EKINAIAPNITVKGA
+143 EKVNAIAPKITVKGA

-382 AKTVLN
+382 AKNVLN

>member
-1 MFEKSFQQSVRS
+1 MKNILKIYKEDMKKIFTNYAALIVFIALS
-13 NLRIID
+13 I
-19 TRCPA
+19 
-24 QFRISSSVSLPSL
+24 LPSL

-111 YAMITIPEEFSENI
+111 YAMITIPEEFSEDI
-125 LSLITN
+125 LSLITD

-143 EKINAIAPNITVKGA
+143 EKVNAIAPKITVKGA

-382 AKTVLN
+382 VKTVLN

>member
-1 MFEKSFQQSVRS
+1 
-13 NLRIID
+13 
-19 TRCPA
+19 
-24 QFRISSSVSLPSL
+24 
-37 YAWFNIKASW
+37 
-47 DPYGKEATS
+47 
-56 QIKIGVVNKDKG
+56 
-68 AELKGEF
+68 
-75 KNIGNQIIDQL
+75 
-86 KENDVMGWQFV
+86 MGWQFV

-111 YAMITIPEEFSENI
+111 YAMITIPEEFSEDI
-125 LSLITN
+125 LSLITD

-143 EKINAIAPNITVKGA
+143 EKVNAIAPKITVKGA

-224 KVADLVTNLQ
+224 KVADLITNLQ

-382 AKTVLN
+382 VKTVLN